1 MQSASIMRANATV
14 QQNLRLT
21 NQPLQIQQQVLYQT
35 NQLVHADNMMHNGY
49 IDNRGFLPT
58 QMVPANASFHQMV
71 AYDAG
76 QGQSYHRQSRHSNAS
91 DSHHNIVQYKPSGD
105 DMSELTDRHSY
116 RNEPPRCVSMEDDD
130 KSSNRRSTFSFIDI
144 EEEDG
149 SDKMMINSS
158 VSKPR
163 SASKLQRSTSSR
175 SLSFNDNPPKQVS
188 SSNVSKMSTGESSR
202 EESEQRIIQFV
213 NDMELVTELDVDNPA
228 MMRAFLT
235 RACPKGVGIMRCYI
249 KRNKGIKNKLFP
261 EYRVYLKENNAF
273 LMTSKKRMGECE
285 SHLVWLYTR
294 AFVLTSNLN
303 RQCHI

>member
-35 NQLVHADNMMHNGY
+35 NHLVHADNMMHNGY
-49 IDNRGFLPT
+49 IDNRGFLPMT

-149 SDKMMINSS
+149 SDKMTINSP

-175 SLSFNDNPPKQVS
+175 SLSFNDNEHKMPKQVS

-202 EESEQRIIQFV
+202 EESEQRIIQFL
-213 NDMELVTELDVDNPA
+213 NDMESVTELDVDNPA

-285 SHLVWLYTR
+285 SHMEYCFATHSSFCSHLK
-294 AFVLTSNLN
+294 S
-303 RQCHI
+303 